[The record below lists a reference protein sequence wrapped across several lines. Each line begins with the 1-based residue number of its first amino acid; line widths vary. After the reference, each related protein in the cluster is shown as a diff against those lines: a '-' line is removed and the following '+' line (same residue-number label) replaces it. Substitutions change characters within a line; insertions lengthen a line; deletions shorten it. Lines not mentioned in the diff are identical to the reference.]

1 MLYLNEILLVL
12 VCTEFHNPIHL
23 SHFLHFLSPCFG
35 LEVQENNWHANK
47 DCALAKLRRK
57 RGEKER
63 NRDKEARKKREKR
76 EKGMPTRILLI
87 TGYRPQVYL

>member
-1 MLYLNEILLVL
+1 MLYLNELLLLLSVY
-12 VCTEFHNPIHL
+12 TEFHNPIHL
-23 SHFLHFLSPCFG
+23 SNFLHFLSPCFG

-63 NRDKEARKKREKR
+63 NRDKEARKKEK
-76 EKGMPTRILLI
+76 KACQQGFC
-87 TGYRPQVYL
+87 